1 VPARVPTV
9 GEPTFLFE
17 SWRGLYADSPRSL
30 SERVG
35 RTWPSAR
42 RVWVSADGTDGFPSD
57 VRTVRRHTAAYFGR
71 LLSADVLVANDII
84 SKHLLK
90 GPRTT
95 YVQMWHGTPLKL
107 IGHDERAH
115 AYSGAAAH
123 VKRMVRD
130 VAKWDYLVS
139 PSPECTRLFRSAF
152 GYSGPVWETGYPRND
167 VLSSP
172 EAGRIRTRVREQL
185 GLHPEALVVLYA
197 PTWRDDDKSEEG
209 GFRQSVM
216 PDLDVLAE
224 ALPDGARLLM
234 RTHKNVTAPV
244 PLERPDLVVD
254 VSAHPEIAELYL
266 AADVLVSDY
275 SSAIFDF
282 AVTRK
287 PIALFAPDL
296 DRYRDDVRGLYFDYE
311 TWAPGPVAATDDELA
326 SVLADLGHVSPRYA
340 AAYDEFLVRF
350 CPHEDGRATE
360 RVLERVR
367 SVLED

>member
-1 VPARVPTV
+1 VA
-9 GEPTFLFE
+9 EPTFLFE

-30 SERVG
+30 SERLGQV
-35 RTWPSAR
+35 WPSAR
-42 RVWVSADGTDGFPSD
+42 RVWVSADGSHGFPSD
-57 VRTVRRHTAAYFGR
+57 VRTVRRHSTAYFRR

-84 SKHLLK
+84 SKHLVK

-130 VAKWDYLVS
+130 VAKWDFLVS
-139 PSPECTRLFRSAF
+139 PSAECTRLFRSAF
-152 GYSGPVWETGYPRND
+152 GYSGEVWETGYPRND
-167 VLSSP
+167 ILSSP

-185 GLHPEALVVLYA
+185 GLHPEATVVLYA
-197 PTWRDDDKSEEG
+197 PTWRDDDKTEEG
-209 GFRQSVM
+209 RFQQSVM
-216 PDLDVLAE
+216 PDLALLEE
-224 ALPDGARLLM
+224 ALPPGARLLM
-234 RTHKNVTAPV
+234 RTHKNVTAP
-244 PLERPDLVVD
+244 LRGHGHELVVD

-287 PIALFAPDL
+287 PILLFAPDL

-311 TWAPGPVAATDDELA
+311 TWAPGPVADTDEELA
-326 SVLADLGHVSPRYA
+326 ELLHDVEKVSPRYS
-340 AAYDEFLVRF
+340 AAYDDFLNRF
-350 CPHEDGRATE
+350 CPHEDGHATD